1 MKWSILLTVFILSA
15 CGGGGSSSTGQDK
28 GPGTPSTTPVT
39 LTITGDSAVDTG
51 DSVGLTVLASDG
63 STLKQITWT
72 VSGSDQ
78 PLAPHSQAIGFTAQD
93 AGVISWQV
101 DALSAQGTALSASG
115 EIDVTQAS
123 APSAVA
129 RLTHEAVE
137 LGKVSLRV
145 DTLADKNV
153 DTINWQQ
160 TAGPAV
166 ELKYSQGNT
175 LHNDVFFQA
184 PTVTRD
190 TLLSFAAEVSY
201 EDGTRGSDTVWV
213 VVNDTPIDS
222 DAFFPGSDL
231 YPTSLIH
238 AYNRQ
243 SPWRAALEDCIF
255 TSTIARSCEFNRL
268 PLLGQQTG
276 TPSTSDIMDRVL
288 VSHDWMGE
296 AFEQFLNSS
305 QAGPDIINLLR
316 ATTAVVISYDIRP
329 SFYWS
334 ATGAIYLDASNVWLT
349 PAQRDT
355 LNTEPDYRSGFDD
368 ELAYRTSWRYVKDG
382 EYYYPQP
389 GLSRAN
395 RATRSEQQLEASL
408 TWLLYH
414 ELAHANDV
422 FPAASWSTLRG
433 SDSPLRYANNHAMIS
448 DMLARDYPLI
458 SERLLALAQVSYGG
472 AQSTQAQREYT
483 ADDIATWF
491 EQDNAVSMYG
501 FYTYRED
508 FATLFERFMMLY
520 RMGAEADV
528 GIFTDETVENGEL
541 LITWAQRNRVNA
553 QSIQPRAAFVVD
565 NVLPAMDAGQA
576 QSQMPAPFMLPES
589 ASWRDTVVSST
600 SKTGIKKQP
609 PIGLRVTHEPT
620 FERWLPL
627 PEEKD

>member
-1 MKWSILLTVFILSA
+1 MRWSILTTAFFLSA
-15 CGGGGSSSTGQDK
+15 CGGGGD
-28 GPGTPSTTPVT
+28 TPSGENKGSGSPTTTPVT
-39 LTITGDSAVDTG
+39 LTVTGDRVVDAG
-51 DSVGLTVLASDG
+51 DSVGLAAIASDG
-63 STLKQITWT
+63 SALAQVTWT
-72 VSGSDQ
+72 ISGADQ

-93 AGVISWQV
+93 AGVITWQL
-101 DALSAQGTALSASG
+101 DALSAQGKALSTSG
-115 EIDVTQAS
+115 EIAVSQGP

-145 DTLADKNV
+145 DTLPDKTV
-153 DTINWQQ
+153 DSITWQQ
-160 TAGPAV
+160 TSGPEV
-166 ELKYSQGNT
+166 DLKYSQGHSI
-175 LHNDVFFQA
+175 HNDVFFQA
-184 PTVTRD
+184 PAVTRD
-190 TLLSFAAEVSY
+190 TLLAFDAEVSY
-201 EDGTRGSDTVWV
+201 DDGTSGIDTVWV
-213 VVNDTPIDS
+213 VVNDTPVDS

-238 AYNRQ
+238 AYNPQ
-243 SPWRAALEDCIF
+243 SPWKQALEECIY
-255 TSTIARSCEFNRL
+255 TATIARSCEFARL
-268 PLLGQQTG
+268 PLLGQQTD

-334 ATGAIYLDASNVWLT
+334 ATGAIYLDASNIWLT
-349 PAQRDT
+349 SAQRDT

-422 FPAASWSTLRG
+422 FPATRWATLRG

-448 DMLARDYPLI
+448 DTLARDYPLI
-458 SERLLALAQVSYGG
+458 SDRLLALAQVSYGG
-472 AQSTQAQREYT
+472 AQSTQTQRDYT
-483 ADDIATWF
+483 AQDIATWF

-520 RMGAEADV
+520 RMNAEADV
-528 GIFTDETVENGEL
+528 GIFTEETIKNGEL
-541 LITWAQRNRVNA
+541 LITWAQRNRVNEPF
-553 QSIQPRAAFVVD
+553 IQPRAAFVVD
-565 NVLPAMDAGQA
+565 QVLPAINAGQI
-576 QSQMPAPFMLPES
+576 QTQMSAPVMLPAL
-589 ASWRDTVVSST
+589 ASWRDTVAVST
-600 SKTGIKKQP
+600 SKEHVKNQTLK
-609 PIGLRVTHEPT
+609 GLRVTGEPA

-627 PEEKD
+627 PDEKN